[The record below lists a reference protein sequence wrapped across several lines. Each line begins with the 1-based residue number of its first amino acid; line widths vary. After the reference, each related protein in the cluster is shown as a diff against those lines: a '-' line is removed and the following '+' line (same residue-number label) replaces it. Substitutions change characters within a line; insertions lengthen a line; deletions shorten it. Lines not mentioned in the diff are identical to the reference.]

1 MPPLQ
6 EGRLRALT
14 VFCGS
19 SPGLDPAFRSDA
31 VTLGKALAAHNAAL
45 VYGGGRT
52 GLMGAVADATL
63 GDGGRVVGVIPQFL
77 IDKELAHHGASE
89 MIVVPDMHT
98 RKRTM
103 FERCDAFCILAGGV
117 GTLDE
122 MFEIITWRQ
131 LHLHNKPIIVLN
143 TAGYWSRLL
152 QQLELIS
159 AEGFAHHGHEALL
172 TVVERAED
180 VIPAVERELLN
191 PKQRVTFPTGSP
203 AKLG

>member
-1 MPPLQ
+1 MSRLPEP
-6 EGRLRALT
+6 RLRALT

-19 SPGLDPAFRSDA
+19 SPGTDPVFWSAA
-31 VTLGKALAAHNAAL
+31 VTLGKTLAAHNADL

-63 GDGGRVVGVIPQFL
+63 AGGGRVVGVIPQFL
-77 IDKELAHHGASE
+77 TDKELAHRGASE

-98 RKRTM
+98 RKRVM

-143 TAGYWSRLL
+143 TAGYWTRLV

-159 AEGFAHHGHEALL
+159 AEGFAHHGHDALL
-172 TVVERAED
+172 TVVDHVED
-180 VIPAVERELLN
+180 VVPTVERELLS
-191 PKQRVTFPTGSP
+191 PKQRVSFPTGSP
-203 AKLG
+203 AKLA

>member
-1 MPPLQ
+1 MPPLP
-6 EGRLRALT
+6 ERRLKALA

-19 SPGLDPAFRSDA
+19 SPGTDPAFRQAA
-31 VTLGKALAAHNAAL
+31 VTLGKALAGHNTDL
-45 VYGGGRT
+45 IYGGGGT
-52 GLMGAVADATL
+52 GMMGAVADAVL
-63 GDGGRVVGVIPQFL
+63 ADHGRIVGVIPQFL
-77 IDKELAHHGASE
+77 IDKELAHRGATE

-98 RKRTM
+98 RKRIM

-143 TAGYWSRLL
+143 TSGYWTRLL
-152 QQLELIS
+152 QQMELIS

-172 TVVERAED
+172 TVVDRVED
-180 VIPAVERELLN
+180 VIPTVERELLT

>member
-1 MPPLQ
+1 M
-6 EGRLRALT
+6 
-14 VFCGS
+14 
-19 SPGLDPAFRSDA
+19 
-31 VTLGKALAAHNAAL
+31 GKALAAHNSSL

-52 GLMGAVADATL
+52 GLMGAVADTLL

-77 IDKELAHHGASE
+77 IDKELAHFGATE

-103 FERCDAFCILAGGV
+103 FERCDAFCILGGGV

-143 TAGYWSRLL
+143 TAGYWTRLL
-152 QQLELIS
+152 QQLELVS
-159 AEGFAHHGHEALL
+159 EEGFAHHGHEALL
-172 TVVERAED
+172 TVVDRVED
-180 VIPAVERELLN
+180 VIPAIERELLT
-191 PKQRVTFPTGSP
+191 PKQRVTFPTGTP